1 MSTRTVL
8 RPSILPALSLANT
21 GSSSPTIL
29 QGLSFV
35 NYAITWTG
43 TTPVGTL
50 ALETSSDYQIA
61 PNGTIINAG
70 TWNVAPLGVNGVY
83 STSIAI
89 SGNTGIGSI
98 DVIQIGTYAVRLLY
112 TAASGTGTMTIIV
125 SGKVA

>member
-8 RPSILPALSLANT
+8 RPNILLTLNLAST
-21 GSSSPTIL
+21 VASQPTIL
-29 QGLSFV
+29 QSLSLV
-35 NYAITWTG
+35 NYAISWTG

-61 PNGTIINAG
+61 PSGTVINAG
-70 TWNVAPLGVNGVY
+70 TWNIAPLGVNGAY
-83 STSIAI
+83 ATSIAI
-89 SGNTGIGSI
+89 SGNTGVGTI
-98 DVIQIGTYAVRLLY
+98 DVLQTGTYAVRLLY